1 MEYIYCFPG
10 IVIEVTPNIKV
21 IRKLVETREKKK
33 QNKTKQK
40 TGFKGNLLETLQPG
54 WFRFL
59 NKF

>member
-21 IRKLVETREKKK
+21 IRKLVETREKK
-33 QNKTKQK
+33 NKTKQK

>member
-21 IRKLVETREKKK
+21 IRKLVETREKK
-33 QNKTKQK
+33 QNETKQK